1 MTGGVAN
8 TVSRRHAPDSQS
20 RRSGIRRWLMM
31 SLFILGALSA
41 LSIRDRV
48 RAYTMRREES
58 PHNGNQ
64 EALEMKTKPFRDR
77 LSFALNGL
85 QEAWR
90 RERSLRTQTYIGA
103 IAAVVTIALRPGLM
117 WGGLVALS
125 IALVLSLELANSAIE
140 SLIDHLHPDIAPEI
154 KLAKDV
160 IAGAVLVACLG
171 ALCVGVLMV
180 LAVFLG

>member
-1 MTGGVAN
+1 
-8 TVSRRHAPDSQS
+8 
-20 RRSGIRRWLMM
+20 
-31 SLFILGALSA
+31 
-41 LSIRDRV
+41 
-48 RAYTMRREES
+48 
-58 PHNGNQ
+58 
-64 EALEMKTKPFRDR
+64 MKNKPFRDR

-103 IAAVVTIALRPGLM
+103 IAVVVTVALHPGLL

-125 IALVLSLELANSAIE
+125 IALVLGLELANTAIE
-140 SLIDHLHPDIAPEI
+140 YLIDHLHPDIAPEI

-180 LAVFLG
+180 LAVLMR